1 MKVPEKT
8 MAHCPFCNAHT
19 EHTVALNRKGE
30 VRHNSEGTRKF
41 REIKKGYG
49 GMARTPKKPVFKTA
63 KRVLLILKCKV
74 CSKKH
79 QKIYNRTKKTTEI
92 VKVD

>member
-8 MAHCPFCNAHT
+8 MAHCPFCNTHT

-30 VRHNSEGTRKF
+30 VRHNSKGTRKF

-49 GMARTPKKPVFKTA
+49 GMARTPKKPVFKFA

-74 CSKKH
+74 CNKKH
-79 QKIYNRTKKTTEI
+79 QKIYNRTTKTTEI